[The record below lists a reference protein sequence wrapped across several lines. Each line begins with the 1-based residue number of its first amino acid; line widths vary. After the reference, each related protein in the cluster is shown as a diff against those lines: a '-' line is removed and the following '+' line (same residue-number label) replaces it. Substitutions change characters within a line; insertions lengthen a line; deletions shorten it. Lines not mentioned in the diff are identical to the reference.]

1 MVALEANFE
10 GVVNALVPLGAL
22 SPQSRAQLL
31 NQSEVLHFKSGAFV
45 FNEGDNDPYTF
56 FLLEGQ
62 LELISRGQTIQ
73 RLAGGRADAVYA
85 LAQLQPRKMSA
96 RAEDEVAILRV
107 ERHLLEKLTAVDV
120 TEGNSEFQVAEI
132 DSDETDDWMTRMLQ
146 SKLFENLPAANI
158 HRIFSQLEPF
168 DAGAGEVIVRQGE
181 PGDFYYVIVNGRAEI
196 TRAAA
201 TGAPDYRLALIG
213 PGDAFGEEALVGG
226 GPRNASVKMLSDG
239 ALVRLGASDFA
250 DLIRKPLLSAV
261 TLAEGQTIETA
272 RNAVWLDVRFPEQ
285 FQLNALPRS
294 VNHPL
299 NTLRMHSARLAPE
312 STYIIYCD
320 DGSRSA
326 VAAFLLAE
334 RGFNVHFLEGGLAA
348 YCTGGAEPEVHAD
361 LDLTLHDDES
371 TDVAA
376 RPASAP
382 VPSSHLSE
390 VERPADPAVAAAAM
404 TANLGINELRIAES
418 GRILRQV
425 GADTGSDGE
434 EASELRRREEAV
446 LAATE
451 LARKAAQQ
459 DADRRLAAERQRA
472 DDELARAR
480 AKAEA
485 DAEERLEAER
495 RKMEAAAKAAQLEL
509 AQARRLKQDLEKAM
523 AVAEAQVE
531 QERKQQSDRVEQLQ
545 VEMQRRL
552 DEEERKLR
560 ESYAWQSEEL
570 ERLQAQKGLA
580 EERLKEEQQRVK
592 EESAKARERLAQARE
607 FEGRLEQVQRD
618 SAAEAA
624 QREQAD
630 LELKRRLRVELD
642 QKVQSERSKLEQEL
656 ARNAIELD
664 RARSERDAAEAAR
677 AAATDE
683 AEQIVAD
690 VKAAHARKR
699 MQEEAEMRVERERLS
714 TEAKRLHV
722 AFELA
727 QHERNAAVEH
737 QRQIEVEI
745 DELRDQQ
752 PVPAGQTD
760 TDLEILQAEADVA
773 AEEVARAEQARAE
786 VEAAAIASEG
796 DLAAHT
802 VHEQQARAGLK
813 QELDDW
819 ISDQAELEN
828 SDVQRQVLANQKVH
842 MARIMQRADSARTAA
857 KAHDQSLINDL
868 ADHLQNG
875 EFD

>member
-10 GVVNALVPLGAL
+10 GIVNALVPLGAL

-31 NQSEVLHFKSGAFV
+31 NQSEVLHFKPGAFV

-62 LELISRGQTIQ
+62 LELMSRGQTIQ

-96 RAEDEVAILRV
+96 RAEDKVVVLRV
-107 ERHLLEKLTAVDV
+107 ERQLLEKLTAADV
-120 TEGNSEFQVAEI
+120 AEDPSTLQVLEI
-132 DSDETDDWMTRMLQ
+132 DSDETDDWMSRMLQ

-168 DAGAGEVIVRQGE
+168 DASAGEVIVSQGE
-181 PGDFYYVIVNGRAEI
+181 PGDFYYVIVDGRAEI
-196 TRAAA
+196 TRAAG

-226 GPRNASVKMLSDG
+226 GHRNASVKMLSDG

-261 TLAEGQTIETA
+261 TLAEGRTIETA

-285 FQLNALPRS
+285 FELNALPRS

-299 NTLRMHSARLAPE
+299 STLRMHSGRLDPG
-312 STYIIYCD
+312 SLYIVYCD

-348 YCTGGAEPEVHAD
+348 YSADGAEPEVHAD

-371 TDVAA
+371 IDVATL
-376 RPASAP
+376 PANAP

-390 VERPADPAVAAAAM
+390 VERPADPAVAA
-404 TANLGINELRIAES
+404 NLEINKLRIAES
-418 GRILRQV
+418 GHLLGQS
-425 GADTGSDGE
+425 GANAGSDDK
-434 EASELRRREEAV
+434 SESEHRRREEAV

-451 LARKAAQQ
+451 AARKAAQQ
-459 DADRRLAAERQRA
+459 DADQRLLAERQRA

-509 AQARRLKQDLEKAM
+509 AQARRLKQDLEKAK
-523 AVAEAQVE
+523 AAAEAQVE
-531 QERKQQSDRVEQLQ
+531 QERKQQVGRVEQLQ

-560 ESYAWQSEEL
+560 ERYAWQSEEL

-624 QREQAD
+624 QREEAD

-642 QKVQSERSKLEQEL
+642 QKVESERSKLEQEL
-656 ARNAIELD
+656 ARNAGELE

-690 VKAAHARKR
+690 FKAAHARKR
-699 MQEEAEMRVERERLS
+699 MQEEAEMRVERERLG
-714 TEAKRLHV
+714 TEAKRLRL

-752 PVPAGQTD
+752 RAPAGQTD
-760 TDLEILQAEADVA
+760 TNLETLQAEADVA
-773 AEEVARAEQARAE
+773 AEQVARAEQARAQ
-786 VEAAAIASEG
+786 VQAAAVASEG
-796 DLAAHT
+796 DLAAHK

-842 MARIMQRADSARTAA
+842 MARIMQRADAARKAA

-868 ADHLQNG
+868 ADHLQNPD
-875 EFD
+875 FD